1 MATHAFGL
9 LIHPISFCSQF
20 VRSVEKALRPSSHI
34 LTRRAALPA
43 SNFAVRYLSEST
55 KKTIEDAVTQNK
67 LVVFMKGT
75 PDAPQCGFSRAVM
88 QILAVQGVDM
98 QNSLKSFNILA
109 DEELRSGI
117 KEYSSWPT
125 IPQVYINGEF
135 IGGCDIMLNMHQ
147 SGELEKLLVKEGL
160 VLPEP
165 EENPRA

>member
-1 MATHAFGL
+1 MNFLRTASSL
-9 LIHPISFCSQF
+9 
-20 VRSVEKALRPSSHI
+20 ALRPSGHI

-43 SNFAVRYLSEST
+43 TAFAVRHLSDST
-55 KKTIEDAVTQNK
+55 KKTIEDAIAQNK

-88 QILAVQGVDM
+88 QILTVQGVDM

-125 IPQVYINGEF
+125 IPQVYVNGEF
-135 IGGCDIMLNMHQ
+135 VGGCDIMLSMHQ
-147 SGELEKLLVKEGL
+147 SGELEKLLLKEGL
-160 VLPEP
+160 VEPEI

>member
-1 MATHAFGL
+1 MNFLRTAT
-9 LIHPISFCSQF
+9 S
-20 VRSVEKALRPSSHI
+20 ALRPSSYL

-43 SNFAVRYLSEST
+43 TTFAVRHLSDST
-55 KKTIEDAVTQNK
+55 KKTIEDAITNNK

-75 PDAPQCGFSRAVM
+75 PQAPQCGFSRAVM
-88 QILAVQGVDM
+88 QILTVQGVDM

-109 DEELRSGI
+109 DEDLRSGI

-147 SGELEKLLVKEGL
+147 TGELESLLLKEGL
-160 VLPEP
+160 IQPEP

>member
-1 MATHAFGL
+1 MNFLRTAT
-9 LIHPISFCSQF
+9 ST
-20 VRSVEKALRPSSHI
+20 LRPSSHL

-43 SNFAVRYLSEST
+43 TTFAVRYLSDST
-55 KKTIEDAVTQNK
+55 KKTIEDALANNR

-75 PDAPQCGFSRAVM
+75 PSAPQCGFSRAVM
-88 QILAVQGVDM
+88 QILHVQGVNM
-98 QNSLKSFNILA
+98 ETSLKTFNILA
-109 DEELRSGI
+109 DEDLRSGI

-160 VLPEP
+160 VEP
-165 EENPRA
+165 ELQEDPRA

>member
-1 MATHAFGL
+1 MNFLRTAT
-9 LIHPISFCSQF
+9 S
-20 VRSVEKALRPSSHI
+20 ALRPSSHL

-43 SNFAVRYLSEST
+43 TIFAVRHLSDST
-55 KKTIEDAVTQNK
+55 KKTIEDAITNNK

-75 PDAPQCGFSRAVM
+75 PQAPQCGFSRAVM
-88 QILAVQGVDM
+88 QILTVQGVDM

-109 DEELRSGI
+109 DEDLRSGI

-147 SGELEKLLVKEGL
+147 SGELESLLLKEGL
-160 VLPEP
+160 ILPEP

>member
-1 MATHAFGL
+1 MNFLRSAT
-9 LIHPISFCSQF
+9 S
-20 VRSVEKALRPSSHI
+20 ALRPSSHI

-43 SNFAVRYLSEST
+43 TAFAVRHLSDST
-55 KKTIEDAVTQNK
+55 KKTIEDAITQNK

-75 PDAPQCGFSRAVM
+75 PDAPMCGFSRAVM
-88 QILAVQGVDM
+88 QILDAQGVDL

-125 IPQVYINGEF
+125 IPQVYVNGEF
-135 IGGCDIMLNMHQ
+135 IGGCDIMMSMYK

-160 VLPEP
+160 AEAEP

>member
-1 MATHAFGL
+1 MNFLRTAT
-9 LIHPISFCSQF
+9 S
-20 VRSVEKALRPSSHI
+20 ALRPSSHI

-43 SNFAVRYLSEST
+43 SSFAVRYLSEST

-88 QILAVQGVDM
+88 QILTVQGVDM

-160 VLPEP
+160 ILPEP